1 MQAIFLSFFVSI
13 YQNYRYS
20 FVCCMLMCIPLGG
33 LAQTKSKKVLS
44 KTEEFSIG
52 KLLDYLE
59 DKNGTYTIEQV
70 ASPIFSDKFIRS
82 QKDVLNF
89 GFTKSVYWVKL
100 EIQGSYRGEKE
111 YIIEVNYP
119 LIDSLTIFRQ
129 IQKENADG
137 VLEDVW
143 TQQTEGDLSPF
154 SKREIAHRNIAHKI
168 VVSRQKNT
176 TLYLR
181 FKTEG
186 SLQIPILLWK
196 PKDFYNE
203 AFNENMI
210 FGILFGTLIV
220 VIAYNIFLYW
230 IVQRTI
236 HLHFAVMIVSSM
248 IFLATLNGYAFKYLW
263 ADNIMWSRI
272 ALPVSVGF
280 LTSVSCIFVIWILE
294 INKYS
299 ILMHTLLVTF
309 VVIGIFALV
318 STFLLDYNFA
328 LKFGL
333 LSGLTASLLIFLSSI
348 ICRLKGGMQARYLIP
363 ASYLYLI
370 GILLVSLKSFG
381 IIDTTF
387 ISTHGVE
394 LGSVCQAIFYSLALR
409 EKYATNGSVYLQ

>member
-1 MQAIFLSFFVSI
+1 MLSIFLYRFLGKFLGINLFVILLLLPFS
-13 YQNYRYS
+13 NFS
-20 FVCCMLMCIPLGG
+20 
-33 LAQTKSKKVLS
+33 QTKAKKSLS
-44 KTEEFSIG
+44 KSEEFSIG
-52 KLLDYLE
+52 KLLDYIE
-59 DKNGTYTIEQV
+59 DKDGVYTIQQIS
-70 ASPIFSDKFIRS
+70 SPIFADKFIRS

-89 GFTKSVYWVKL
+89 GFTKSVYWIRI
-100 EIQGSYRGEKE
+100 EIQGAYRGSKD

-119 LIDSLTIFRQ
+119 LIDSLTIYRQ
-129 IQKENADG
+129 ND
-137 VLEDVW
+137 EDIW
-143 TQQTEGDLSPF
+143 TSQTEGDLSPF

-168 VVSRQKNT
+168 VVEPQKNT

-186 SLQIPILLWK
+186 SMQIPIVLWK

-230 IVQRTI
+230 IVQRAI
-236 HLHFAVMIVSSM
+236 HLHFAMMIVSSM

-263 ADNIMWSRI
+263 LDNIAWSSV
-272 ALPVSVGF
+272 ALPISVGF

-294 INKYS
+294 IKNYS
-299 ILMHTLLVTF
+299 MFMHVLLVVF
-309 VVIGIFALV
+309 AVIGIFTV
-318 STFLLDYNFA
+318 ISTFLINYNFA
-328 LKFGL
+328 IKFGL
-333 LSGLTASLLIFLSSI
+333 LGGLITALLTFLSSI

-381 IIDTTF
+381 IIETTF

-409 EKYATNGSVYLQ
+409 EKYATNQAMYVQ